1 MCVLLFFGKYNS
13 KGGYKIL
20 SSKRGTIKH
29 LKNNKYKAVWYFPD
43 NTSVSKTFDTKIASE
58 NWLDIQRAL
67 YGNEIYQGNKT
78 SKQLNPNEIKIGKH
92 QFKVK
97 LFNSFFKIEIESE
110 SIEIEINILPPQK
123 VENIRIEMKGS
134 Y

>member
-1 MCVLLFFGKYNS
+1 M
-13 KGGYKIL
+13 

-67 YGNEIYQGNKT
+67 YGNEIYQDRILTLNIVYEKKYFP
-78 SKQLNPNEIKIGKH
+78 SRLQDIQLKSVKNQTIDRENQTFRNHLENSKIGNTLLKELT
-92 QFKVK
+92 VD
-97 LFNSFFKIEIESE
+97 S
-110 SIEIEINILPPQK
+110 
-123 VENIRIEMKGS
+123 
-134 Y
+134 